1 MPLVS
6 GNKEGVYGS
15 EVLKRFIDM
24 LPPSNIPEEDIVV
37 NFKSG
42 ITPTGLQV
50 LKEMFHELVTRI
62 TAVSGT
68 KTINIQEII
77 DPRGAKDLGCSAQQ
91 RYTDA
96 MGYRIYTEA
105 SRLGQSVGLF
115 VWLWNMDT
123 ELVYPLE
130 DEDEADADDEDT

>member
-1 MPLVS
+1 MPLKS
-6 GNKEGVYGS
+6 DYKKNVYS
-15 EVLKRFIDM
+15 SIVLEIFKNM

-68 KTINIQEII
+68 KTINIQEVI
-77 DPRGAKDLGCSAQQ
+77 DPRGAKDLRCSTQQ

-96 MGYRIYTEA
+96 MGYRIYTEV

-115 VWLWNMDT
+115 VWLWNTNT

-130 DEDEADADDEDT
+130 DEVDDEDA

>member
-6 GNKEGVYGS
+6 SNKEGVYGS
-15 EVLKRFIDM
+15 EVLKIFIDM

-37 NFKSG
+37 SFKSG

-62 TAVSGT
+62 TAASGT

-96 MGYRIYTEA
+96 MGYHIYTEV

-115 VWLWNMDT
+115 VWLWNTDT

-130 DEDEADADDEDT
+130 DEVEVDADDEDT